1 MNEKILKEIKKNKY
15 TTIEKIETYRILTEL
30 KNVFRTYN
38 EEESLK
44 RFETLLNKSKQFI
57 KVLRTYIHK
66 KIIPEFQ
73 RLTNYTKNNF
83 ISRTS
88 NQAEQWY
95 NNSTKHQNKKKYK
108 TTQGLLEY
116 LALKMTKNQL

>member
-66 KIIPEFQ
+66 KQFHI
-73 RLTNYTKNNF
+73 
-83 ISRTS
+83 
-88 NQAEQWY
+88 
-95 NNSTKHQNKKKYK
+95 
-108 TTQGLLEY
+108 
-116 LALKMTKNQL
+116 